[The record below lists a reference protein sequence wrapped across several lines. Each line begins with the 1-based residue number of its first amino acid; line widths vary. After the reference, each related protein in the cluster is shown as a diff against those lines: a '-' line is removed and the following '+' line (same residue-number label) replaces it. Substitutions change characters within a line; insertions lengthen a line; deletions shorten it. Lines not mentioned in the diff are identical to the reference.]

1 MSTSQDDGTVY
12 IVDDDEAVR
21 KALTMLIRSVGLN
34 VESYPSAQSFLDAYN
49 GHRPACL
56 VLDVRMPGMSGLDLQ
71 DRLHAMDITLPVII
85 MTGHGDVPMAVRA
98 MKAGAM
104 DFVEKSSYND
114 QALLER
120 IQVALK
126 RDRETRRRAVLQRDV
141 NGRMATLT
149 PRERQIMELFVG
161 GKPAKTIAYDL
172 GLSTKT
178 VETHRTKLL
187 EKMGARSLVELT
199 RMVLEAKRCAN
210 GSVEETSAPGLAPQ
224 RRQRP
229 KDWH

>member
-21 KALTMLIRSVGLN
+21 KALTMLIGSVGLN
-34 VESYPSAQSFLDAYN
+34 VESYPSAQSFLDAYTGN
-49 GHRPACL
+49 RPACL

-71 DRLHAMDITLPVII
+71 DRLRAMEISLPVII

-114 QALLER
+114 QALLDR
-120 IQVALK
+120 VQVALK
-126 RDRETRRRAVLQRDV
+126 RDRDARRRAVLQRDV
-141 NGRMATLT
+141 TVRMATLT
-149 PRERQIMELFVG
+149 PREKQIMELFVS

-199 RMVLEAKRCAN
+199 RMVLEAKRCAD
-210 GSVEETSAPGLAPQ
+210 GSVEDGAAPVTAPSA
-224 RRQRP
+224 RP
-229 KDWH
+229 RTKDWH